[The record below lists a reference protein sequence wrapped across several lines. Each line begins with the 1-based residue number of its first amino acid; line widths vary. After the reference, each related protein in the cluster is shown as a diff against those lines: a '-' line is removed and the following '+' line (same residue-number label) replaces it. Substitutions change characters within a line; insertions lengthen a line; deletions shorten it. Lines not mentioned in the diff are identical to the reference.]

1 MSKKYLKDVS
11 TFQELDEYI
20 LVLTKILNLID
31 KHKDN
36 ACFHKYDLHITANFH
51 GKEGFSYVLK
61 QGDVAVACVGYYN
74 LDREDESWINDL
86 GEFVHI
92 YGFPQEG
99 QTEYKYTTTEFT
111 KLGDS
116 VQRHVNVPY
125 NADDY
130 NEEMY
135 TQLEF
140 IHTQMHIKGGMILSQ
155 LGKSDPYR
163 KFRQFVIYER
173 AVINFYEV
181 LKDMESL
188 IECKN

>member
-1 MSKKYLKDVS
+1 M
-11 TFQELDEYI
+11 
-20 LVLTKILNLID
+20 
-31 KHKDN
+31 
-36 ACFHKYDLHITANFH
+36 HITANFH

-61 QGDVAVACVGYYN
+61 QGKVQVACVGYYN
-74 LDREDESWINDL
+74 LGRDDGSWIKEYVE
-86 GEFVHI
+86 GYAHI
-92 YGFPQEG
+92 YGFPQSEQG
-99 QTEYKYTTTEFT
+99 EYQYTTIEFT

-116 VQRHVNVPY
+116 VQKHINVPY

-140 IHTQMHIKGGMILSQ
+140 IHHPMHIKAAMVLSQ

-163 KFRQFVIYER
+163 KFRQFVIYEC
-173 AVINFYEV
+173 ASINFHEV
-181 LKDMESL
+181 LKEMESL